1 MKSRLLMLL
10 SALLLCGASA
20 FAQGEGDGYVPGD
33 VNGDGI
39 VDSADITAIIKIMKD
54 GDGTSPG
61 NSYYA
66 TKAELEDVVALLQA
80 SIIEVRESN
89 NAYTNAQIDNALHHH
104 MDELIAIL
112 ANYVTKEDIETLRAS
127 IDVNTMDLQTAMVS
141 IAMLNDKLTAMQSEL
156 SMVNH
161 DVQSA
166 YYVATDALNA
176 TNANSADIAALQ
188 DNLYKL
194 RAYLDNLA
202 SDVTRINAETNDL
215 KAENAALL
223 GRTANLESYVADLND
238 DNAALKVKVMRLED
252 QSAMLKQ
259 TVNELIERV
268 SALEANN

>member
-1 MKSRLLMLL
+1 MLL
-10 SALLLCGASA
+10 TALLLCGASA

-66 TKAELEDVVALLQA
+66 TKAELEDVIALLQA
-80 SIIEVRESN
+80 SIVEVRVSN
-89 NAYTNAQIDNALHHH
+89 TAYTDAQIDNAYHRFQDQVN
-104 MDELIAIL
+104 MIL
-112 ANYVTKEDIETLRAS
+112 ADYAKKEDIETLRAS

-141 IAMLNDKLTAMQSEL
+141 IARLNDRFVVLQDNL
-156 SMVNH
+156 SMLSH

-166 YYVATDALNA
+166 YYIATDALNS
-176 TNANSADIAALQ
+176 TNANKADIDALKVLV
-188 DNLYKL
+188 NEL
-194 RAYLDNLA
+194 RAYLDKLA
-202 SDVTRINAETNDL
+202 SDVTKINVVTDKL
-215 KAENAALL
+215 RTDNAALSE
-223 GRTANLESYVADLND
+223 RMDNIESYVADLSD
-238 DNAALKVKVMRLED
+238 DNAALRVKVMRLED

-268 SALEANN
+268 RALESDN